1 MKQKISILRNICYL
15 LQKISIS
22 LPIFLFKNCFLFKS
36 KTSEKEE
43 CVCIAEYTVPYFTV
57 WTAGL

>member
-22 LPIFLFKNCFLFKS
+22 LLIFPFKNVSCLKV